1 MQDSNAVRS
10 KILGATSYEFKL
22 LLRGILLPA
31 CVISFFTYVIITIID
46 TERSGYYNSIPSA
59 VILILGTIIS
69 LKLLFQTKL
78 EKIEIR
84 RFRFIFL
91 SLICWLIGELIY
103 VYHQSFLGIALPYP
117 SVADVFYLSA
127 TIFLSLYL
135 YNILLFKKKIRKTKS
150 FLYLGLVASGFPV
163 YLLVDSL
170 YYYEEYYPNSVL
182 EFVVNTSYYIS
193 DAVVIF
199 PCIPII
205 LYSPKNDP
213 FIFHW
218 LSIVI
223 SVFILVAADLGY
235 TFMASINEE
244 LLQNFEWFW
253 SFIFSIGYILLT
265 VSILWF
271 SKLKQILEY
280 KRFSETLR
288 NEQDYL
294 EGNNWEDD
302 FIEKIDNST
311 QIIIAMREI
320 AQKAEKHIDILFT
333 QYVIQ
338 KNEISKFINML
349 ADMRRKNRLLN
360 IRILLPSR
368 NFHEEDIQSGISS
381 KVSIKYYDSPLSSNE
396 IASIID
402 SNFMYI
408 LGSGSGNSNNRDQY
422 FVQQIKNE
430 SKLQV
435 YVVLFERMWLLEKSV
450 DLG

>member
-1 MQDSNAVRS
+1 
-10 KILGATSYEFKL
+10 
-22 LLRGILLPA
+22 
-31 CVISFFTYVIITIID
+31 
-46 TERSGYYNSIPSA
+46 
-59 VILILGTIIS
+59 
-69 LKLLFQTKL
+69 
-78 EKIEIR
+78 
-84 RFRFIFL
+84 
-91 SLICWLIGELIY
+91 
-103 VYHQSFLGIALPYP
+103 
-117 SVADVFYLSA
+117 
-127 TIFLSLYL
+127 
-135 YNILLFKKKIRKTKS
+135 
-150 FLYLGLVASGFPV
+150 
-163 YLLVDSL
+163 
-170 YYYEEYYPNSVL
+170 
-182 EFVVNTSYYIS
+182 VVNTSYYIS

>member
-46 TERSGYYNSIPSA
+46 TERSGYYNSIPST

-150 FLYLGLVASGFPV
+150 FLYLGLVASAFPV

>member
-150 FLYLGLVASGFPV
+150 FLYLGLVASAFPV

>member
-10 KILGATSYEFKL
+10 KILSATSYEFKL

-59 VILILGTIIS
+59 VILNLGTIIS

-78 EKIEIR
+78 EKIEIQ

-103 VYHQSFLGIALPYP
+103 VYHQSFLGIAVPYP

-127 TIFLSLYL
+127 TVFLSFYL
-135 YNILLFKKKIRKTKS
+135 YSILLFKKNIRKTKS
-150 FLYLGLVASGFPV
+150 FLYLGLVASAFPV

-182 EFVVNTSYYIS
+182 EFVVNASYYIS

>member
-1 MQDSNAVRS
+1 M
-10 KILGATSYEFKL
+10 
-22 LLRGILLPA
+22 PA

-117 SVADVFYLSA
+117 SLADVFYLSA

-150 FLYLGLVASGFPV
+150 FLYLGLVASAFPV

-218 LSIVI
+218 LSMVI